1 MPAAFA
7 AACVVL
13 KEQLPKADGRKGC
26 CKSARFSGGFYLH
39 ALGLTSSVLEKNWMI
54 DENSGDFFRSQNTV
68 TLTDTLLCW
77 LHFSNPQLA
86 S

>member
-26 CKSARFSGGFYLH
+26 CKSARFSGGFYLR
-39 ALGLTSSVLEKNWMI
+39 ALG
-54 DENSGDFFRSQNTV
+54 
-68 TLTDTLLCW
+68 
-77 LHFSNPQLA
+77 
-86 S
+86 

>member
-13 KEQLPKADGRKGC
+13 KEQLPKADGCKGC

-39 ALGLTSSVLEKNWMI
+39 VLG
-54 DENSGDFFRSQNTV
+54 
-68 TLTDTLLCW
+68 
-77 LHFSNPQLA
+77 
-86 S
+86 